1 MYNVLSLGAGVQSST
16 LAMMYAKKEL
26 SPMPDFAVFADT
38 QGEPKAVYK
47 WLDWLEK
54 QLPFPVYKVSK
65 GNLAKE
71 SMRVRTSKNT
81 GKKYIGGT
89 TVPVF
94 LFKDKIKK
102 GFLPRSCTTVFKIK
116 PIHTFLRKKCKIKNK
131 EQNVQ
136 INQIMGISIDEVTR
150 VKASRVKWIKHIY
163 PLIDNSISRK
173 DCIKWFEKNNLD
185 LPPKSACFFCPYHS
199 ISFWKKFKKNSPE
212 DFAKAV
218 EYEKKIK
225 NAYNQTDEYK
235 DPCYDVSIHQNNQ
248 LENFANEKEDQLDMF
263 DAECEGMCGV

>member
-16 LAMMYAKKEL
+16 LAMMYATKEL

-71 SMRVRTSKNT
+71 SIRVRTSKNT

-102 GFLPRSCTTVFKIK
+102 GFLPRSCTTVFKITDVFSAA
-116 PIHTFLRKKCKIKNK
+116 P
-131 EQNVQ
+131 
-136 INQIMGISIDEVTR
+136 
-150 VKASRVKWIKHIY
+150 
-163 PLIDNSISRK
+163 NS
-173 DCIKWFEKNNLD
+173 L
-185 LPPKSACFFCPYHS
+185 SA
-199 ISFWKKFKKNSPE
+199 
-212 DFAKAV
+212 D
-218 EYEKKIK
+218 
-225 NAYNQTDEYK
+225 
-235 DPCYDVSIHQNNQ
+235 
-248 LENFANEKEDQLDMF
+248 NFAFFALLKK
-263 DAECEGMCGV
+263 